1 MNKLAL
7 GALLVA
13 SIAACGG
20 GKTTLID
27 GAVDALMACNP
38 VMQTG
43 CQTGE
48 KCTWIVDI
56 DGNPTAMTE
65 DIGHIGCVANGSIV
79 EGAGCTDGSM
89 AGPDACVAGQ
99 LCVSGKC
106 KQICDPQVVEGTA
119 AAGACPKDFSC
130 SVYAGVFESGGDPTA
145 GVCDIGCD
153 PLTQKLKVGTTNLE
167 ACGSPSPTAPN
178 ATCVPSR
185 GFLSFHCAPSGN
197 IVYNNTDRKP
207 PLTDSAGRP
216 YGNGCA
222 PGYIPFYFMDAS
234 GSMTTWCSGLCAPM
248 KVDATIAAQAE
259 HTTDNQGDKTALGKL
274 IADAAP
280 VAGHAVCTP
289 TVKGASDIQSSKGQD
304 CRFLWYPLAGGGGD
318 PNMASMSPFNDS
330 LGVCFAYEKFL
341 TVIVEGMT
349 QRLPE
354 KSCAELPVTAPD
366 GDPYG
371 SAKES
376 GCYSL
381 ADSKL
386 PPSGARK
393 RAINYRLGYGG
404 GLAVRHVFD

>member
-27 GAVDALMACNP
+27 GAVDAAMACNP

-43 CQTGE
+43 CQAGE

-65 DIGHIGCVANGSIV
+65 DIGHIGCVADGSLA
-79 EGAGCTDGSM
+79 EGASCTDGSM

-106 KQICDPQVVEGTA
+106 KPICDPQVVEGTN

-145 GVCDIGCD
+145 GVCDVGCD
-153 PLTQKLKVGTTNLE
+153 PLTQQLKGTQVD

-178 ATCVPSR
+178 SACVPSR
-185 GFLSFHCAPSGN
+185 GFLSFHCAPSGS

-207 PLTDSAGRP
+207 PLTDGAGRP

-222 PGYIPFYFMDAS
+222 PGFIPFYFMDAS
-234 GSMTTWCSGLCAPM
+234 GSMTTWCSGLCAPL
-248 KVDATIAAQAE
+248 KVDATIAAQAD
-259 HTTDNQGDKTALGKL
+259 HATDNQGDKTALGKL

-289 TVKGASDIQSSKGQD
+289 TVKGASDIQSPKGQD
-304 CRFLWYPLAGGGGD
+304 CRFIWKPLANMGD

-341 TVIVEGMT
+341 TVIMPGTT

-354 KSCAELPVTAPD
+354 KSCAELQPVAPD
-366 GDPYG
+366 DPFGD
-371 SAKES
+371 AKTE
-376 GCYSL
+376 GCYPL
-381 ADSKL
+381 ADSKAPL
-386 PPSGARK
+386 SGARAR
-393 RAINYRLGYGG
+393 RAQDYRLSYGD
-404 GLAVRHVFD
+404 AVVLRHRFE